1 VLPPLTAHGRQL
13 AKERRMPD
21 DPATLEVAIHRVD
34 PTLPLPSYATAGAVG
49 FDLLCRVET
58 TIAPGAIALLPS
70 NVIVRTPPGY
80 MLLVVPRSS
89 TPRRLGLVTP
99 HGVGIIDQDYCGPD
113 DEILIQVQNIRAEP
127 VTIPRGERLSQGIFV
142 RIAVARWHEVERP
155 QGPSRGGFGSS

>member
-1 VLPPLTAHGRQL
+1 
-13 AKERRMPD
+13 MPD
-21 DPATLEVAIHRVD
+21 DPEAIEVSIHRVD
-34 PTLPLPSYATAGAVG
+34 AALPLPTYATAGAVG

-89 TPRRLGLVTP
+89 TPRRLGLVAP
-99 HGVGIIDQDYCGPD
+99 HSVGIIDQDYCGPD
-113 DEILIQVQNIRAEP
+113 DEILIQVQNIRQEA
-127 VTIPRGERLSQGIFV
+127 VTVPRGERIAQGIFV
-142 RIAVARWHEVERP
+142 RIAVARWREVDRP